1 MNIRYLAKL
10 HDLLSTE
17 LPRILTTA
25 NAEAFITAESK
36 LFATLKVRFGETTT
50 LESEERF
57 QVMLAPLVYELYS
70 MVSSSTH
77 LELQSSLN
85 PLDWT
90 KSLTA
95 EAKALFL
102 KNRLEYLTCDGSAY
116 ESLGLA
122 GKVVYGFVRKDLGV
136 LMRKGFPGMDRHEIG
151 SGISEIFDAIHSG
164 KMDTVW
170 KDAVAGDIDN

>member
-1 MNIRYLAKL
+1 M
-10 HDLLSTE
+10 LS
-17 LPRILTTA
+17 PI
-25 NAEAFITAESK
+25 
-36 LFATLKVRFGETTT
+36 
-50 LESEERF
+50 
-57 QVMLAPLVYELYS
+57 VYELYS
-70 MVSSSTH
+70 MVSSSSH
-77 LELQSSLN
+77 LQLQPSLD

-102 KNRLEYLTCDGSAY
+102 KNRLEYLISDCSAY
-116 ESLGLA
+116 ESLGGA

-136 LMRKGFPGMDRHEIG
+136 PMRKGLSGMDRHEIG

-170 KDAVAGDIDN
+170 RDAVAGEVDN